1 MTSQILKKIGRI
13 YTIALEGIAAVIIL
27 MVSVAMLET
36 AFSRTIFNFP
46 WSALDRIN
54 TIAIIWAC
62 FIISGVLI
70 ERDEHIS
77 VNFFITKLQGMKL
90 YVLKLIIHIIVLITY
105 CIVAYYGYVACMLI
119 YETGVFYPAE
129 IDIPQWLAIFPIFL
143 GMVLGI
149 PFIIHVMVV
158 DVITIRNT
166 AAKKENKGVN
176 A

>member
-1 MTSQILKKIGRI
+1 MNSKILGKIGQI
-13 YTIALEGIAAVIIL
+13 YTKLLEGISAVIML
-27 MVSVAMLET
+27 LVTVSMLEM
-36 AFSRTIFNFP
+36 AVSRTIFRAP

-70 ERDEHIS
+70 ERDEHVS
-77 VNFFITKLQGMKL
+77 VSFFITKLKGL
-90 YVLKLIIHIIVLITY
+90 PLHILKLIIHIIVLITY
-105 CIVAYYGYVACMLI
+105 CLVAYFAYVAFILI

-129 IDIPQWLAIFPIFL
+129 IDIPQWLALFPIFL

-149 PFIIHVMVV
+149 PFIIHVLIV
-158 DVITIRNT
+158 DIINIRN
-166 AAKKENKGVN
+166 AIREKSGNGDN